1 MTSPSARVI
10 DQMFRLSREISA
22 AGVRATNAAA
32 LEAKKIHVQEIR
44 RAVGTDLRMSGV
56 GRSGAR
62 VNVRYMAARSESNP
76 VAVISAVGP
85 LHLVERPVKPHSIRP
100 RGRKK
105 AVLTPAGPRR
115 SVMHPGVRSPKRPW
129 QIGRGRARPTVS
141 KMIQRQYGSAFARGL
156 R

>member
-1 MTSPSARVI
+1 MTTPSGRVVE
-10 DQMFRLSREISA
+10 QMTRLSREIST

-32 LEAKKIHVQEIR
+32 AEAKRIHLQEIR
-44 RAVGTDLRMSGV
+44 RAVGGDMRMSGV
-56 GRSGAR
+56 GRRGAR

-85 LHLVERPVKPHSIRP
+85 LHLLERPIKAHPIRP

-105 AVLTPAGPRR
+105 ALLTPAGPRR
-115 SVMHPGVRSPKRPW
+115 SVMHPGVSSPKRPW
-129 QIGRGRARPTVS
+129 QIGRNRAQPAVTKVVH
-141 KMIQRQYGSAFARGL
+141 RQYGSAFARGL